1 MIIGGDGM
9 VQNYP
14 YYGPPPF
21 YPYSFGAPFLG
32 SFLGGFLGSSFY
44 RYPYFYPYPRRR
56 YW

>member
-1 MIIGGDGM
+1 M